1 MDKILD
7 IYIGFDPDNNN
18 DLAYD
23 VCYRSIIRNVS
34 DPNRIKIHKL
44 DKNRMI
50 EEKMYWRNDTGVD
63 KGSNNFTYTKFFVPY
78 LNDFKGYA
86 IFCDSDFIWNSDI
99 LELLEVFRSNQ
110 DKPINVV
117 KHKCYMDSECL
128 NCVKMDGQLQ
138 NWYPRKNWSS
148 LILYNCSHPKCKN
161 LTLNNL
167 NTFKPRFL
175 QRLYWVNDSDLEDT
189 QDIEIGS
196 VSHTY
201 NYLYGNYKD
210 IIDPK
215 VIHLTEGGPWFFV
228 WHQNKIPNDNDTA
241 KKWISYLN
249 NDEKKRL
256 IDYFSNNNC
265 NDSNSS
271 NNSNDN
277 DNQNIKLNKNEMEK
291 IIKLF
296 N

>member
-99 LELLEVFRSNQ
+99 LELLEVFRSN
-110 DKPINVV
+110 
-117 KHKCYMDSECL
+117 HEL
-128 NCVKMDGQLQ
+128 
-138 NWYPRKNWSS
+138 
-148 LILYNCSHPKCKN
+148 
-161 LTLNNL
+161 
-167 NTFKPRFL
+167 
-175 QRLYWVNDSDLEDT
+175 
-189 QDIEIGS
+189 
-196 VSHTY
+196 
-201 NYLYGNYKD
+201 
-210 IIDPK
+210 
-215 VIHLTEGGPWFFV
+215 
-228 WHQNKIPNDNDTA
+228 
-241 KKWISYLN
+241 
-249 NDEKKRL
+249 
-256 IDYFSNNNC
+256 
-265 NDSNSS
+265 
-271 NNSNDN
+271 
-277 DNQNIKLNKNEMEK
+277 
-291 IIKLF
+291 
-296 N
+296 